1 MNQTTV
7 LDWLGIDVWR
17 LRVPSPIPAATPP
30 MAVPA
35 GAHEVQPVARA
46 SPLIDVEPMPEP
58 VADLPAAP
66 VSVSESPATPSP
78 APSSRILTL
87 CVPAGGATLPLFARI
102 AQTVPRSVTVV
113 NESTE
118 ITSSSLIRWQ
128 GQDWLLRDLRQDPGL
143 KRRLW
148 RALCIPASS
157 AE

>member
-1 MNQTTV
+1 MNQATV

-35 GAHEVQPVARA
+35 GAHKPLPAARA
-46 SPLIDVEPMPEP
+46 APLIDVEPLSEFE
-58 VADLPAAP
+58 DLIVAP
-66 VSVSESPATPSP
+66 VSVSESPAAPSP
-78 APSSRILTL
+78 ASSSRILTL

-102 AQTVPRSVTVV
+102 VQTVPRSVTVV

-118 ITSSSLIRWQ
+118 ITSSPLIRWQ
-128 GQDWLLRDLRQDPGL
+128 GQDWLLHDLRQDPGL

-148 RALCIPASS
+148 RAMCLPVSS
-157 AE
+157 VE